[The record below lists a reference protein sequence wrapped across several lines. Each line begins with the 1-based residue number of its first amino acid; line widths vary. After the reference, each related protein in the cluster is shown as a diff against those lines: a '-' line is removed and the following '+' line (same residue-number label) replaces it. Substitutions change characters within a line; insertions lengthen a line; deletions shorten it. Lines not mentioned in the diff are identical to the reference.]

1 MEKFNAFDHIYQER
15 KSTEIK
21 PWLVSLLIITLLL
34 IFLPWT
40 QNIRSKGNITS
51 IYQEQKPQKIYSPI
65 AGKISK
71 WWVREGDTVRAGDTL
86 AKITEIKGEYLD
98 PNLISRTQQQL
109 TAKQGSLRFYEQK
122 VQATTD
128 QIQNLRRSL
137 TLKQNQVD
145 NKIKQLQQKITGERA
160 ELEAAQ
166 NDYNLSKD
174 QFERNQK
181 MYREGLISQTQYQQR
196 NVAMQ
201 NSLAKKTTAE
211 NKVNQTLQD
220 IANAQIELRGVDQE
234 YSEKINKADGERFQ
248 SLSEVES
255 NKGDIAKLENLV
267 TNYTIRNGMYFIIAP
282 QSGQII
288 KATKSGLGEIIK
300 EGEDLLTIV
309 PDNNNV
315 AVEIFVR
322 PVDLPLVHAGEEV
335 RLIFDGYPVILF
347 AGGWPNQSFGTFPG
361 KIRAVENTI
370 NDEGLFRVIVE
381 EDPKGKRWPKQ
392 LRIGSGAQ
400 GIALLNDVP
409 VWYELWRNINGFPPD
424 YYQGKTAKKDK
435 NEK

>member
-21 PWLVSLLIITLLL
+21 PWLISLLIITLLL

-109 TAKQGSLRFYEQK
+109 TAKMGSLKFYEQK
-122 VQATTD
+122 VQATND
-128 QIQNLRRSL
+128 QIQNLKRSL

-255 NKGDIAKLENLV
+255 NKGDIANLETLV

-309 PDNNNV
+309 PDNNDV

-322 PVDLPLVHAGEEV
+322 PVDLPLIHAGEEV

-381 EDPKGKRWPKQ
+381 EDLKGKRWPKQ

-424 YYQGKTAKKDK
+424 YYRGKTAKKDK

>member
-21 PWLVSLLIITLLL
+21 PWLITLLILTLAL

-65 AGKISK
+65 AGKISR

-98 PNLISRTQQQL
+98 PNLIPRTQEQL
-109 TAKQGSLRFYEQK
+109 TAKEGSLRYYEQK
-122 VQATTD
+122 VLATND

-196 NVAMQ
+196 SVAMQ

-234 YSEKINKADGERFQ
+234 YSEKINKAEGERFQ
-248 SLSEVES
+248 SLGQVET

-267 TNYTIRNGMYFIIAP
+267 TNYTIRNGMYYIIAP

-309 PDNNNV
+309 PDNNNI

-322 PVDLPLVHAGEEV
+322 PVDLPLVVRGEEV

-381 EDPKGKRWPKQ
+381 EDPKGKRWPRQ
-392 LRIGSGAQ
+392 LRIGAGAQ

-424 YYQGKTAKKDK
+424 YYRGKTAKKDK

>member
-109 TAKQGSLRFYEQK
+109 TAKEGSLKFYEQK
-122 VQATTD
+122 VQATND
-128 QIQNLRRSL
+128 QIQNLKRSL

-322 PVDLPLVHAGEEV
+322 PVDLPLIHAGEEV

-381 EDPKGKRWPKQ
+381 EDFKGKRWPKQ

-424 YYQGKTAKKDK
+424 YYRGKPAKKDK

>member
-1 MEKFNAFDHIYQER
+1 MEKFNAFDHIYSEE
-15 KSTEIK
+15 KGTAIK
-21 PWLVSLLIITLLL
+21 PWLISLLALTLAI

-40 QNIRSKGNITS
+40 QNIRSKGNVTS
-51 IYQEQKPQKIYSPI
+51 LFQEQKPQKIYSPI
-65 AGKISK
+65 AGKISR
-71 WWVREGDTVRAGDTL
+71 WWVKEGDTVQAGDTL

-98 PNLISRTQQQL
+98 PNLIARTQEQL
-109 TAKQGSLRFYEQK
+109 NAKIGSLRFYEQK
-122 VQATTD
+122 VKATED
-128 QIQNLRRSL
+128 QMNNLRRSL
-137 TLKQNQVD
+137 TLKQSQVD

-160 ELEAAQ
+160 ELEATQ
-166 NDYNLSKD
+166 NDYSLTKD

-201 NSLAKKTTAE
+201 NAFAKKTTAE
-211 NKVNQTLQD
+211 NKVNQTLQE

-234 YSEKINKADGERFQ
+234 YREKINKAEGERFQ
-248 SLSEVES
+248 SLGQVET
-255 NKGDIAKLENLV
+255 NKGDIAKLENQV
-267 TNYTIRNGMYFIIAP
+267 TNYTLRNGMYYIIAP
-282 QSGQII
+282 QAGQII
-288 KATKSGLGEIIK
+288 QATKSGIGEIIK

-309 PDNNNV
+309 PNNTNV

-322 PVDLPLVHAGEEV
+322 PVDLPLIVPGEDV

-370 NDEGLFRVIVE
+370 NDQGLFRVIVE

-392 LRIGSGAQ
+392 LRIGAGAQ

-409 VWYELWRNINGFPPD
+409 LWYELWRNINGFPAD
-424 YYQGKTAKKDK
+424 YYTGKTVKKQK

>member
-109 TAKQGSLRFYEQK
+109 TAKEGSLKFYEQK
-122 VQATTD
+122 VQATND

-424 YYQGKTAKKDK
+424 YYRGKTAKKDK

>member
-1 MEKFNAFDHIYQER
+1 MEKFNSFDHIYQER

-21 PWLVSLLIITLLL
+21 PWLYTLLILCLAL

-40 QNIRSKGNITS
+40 QNIRSRGNITS
-51 IYQEQKPQKIYSPI
+51 LFQEQKPQKIYSPI
-65 AGKISK
+65 AGKITR
-71 WWVREGDTVRAGDTL
+71 WWIKEGDTVQAGDTL

-98 PNLISRTQQQL
+98 PNLIARTQDQL
-109 TAKQGSLRFYEQK
+109 NAKVGSLSYYEQK
-122 VQATTD
+122 ILATD
-128 QIQNLRRSL
+128 AQIQNLKRSL
-137 TLKQNQVD
+137 ILKQEQVG

-160 ELEAAQ
+160 ELDAAK
-166 NDYNLSKD
+166 NDYALAKD

-181 MYREGLISQTQYQQR
+181 MYREGLISQTQFQQR

-201 NSLAKKTTAE
+201 NALAKNTTAE

-220 IANAQIELRGVDQE
+220 IANAQIELGGIDQE
-234 YSEKINKADGERFQ
+234 YREKINKAESERFQ
-248 SLSEVES
+248 SLGQVET
-255 NKGDIAKLENLV
+255 NKGDVAKLENLV

-309 PDNNNV
+309 PNVNNV

-322 PVDLPLVHAGEEV
+322 PVDLPLIVRGEEV

-370 NDEGLFRVIVE
+370 NDQGLFRVIVE

-392 LRIGSGAQ
+392 LRIGAGAQ

-409 VWYELWRNINGFPPD
+409 VWYELWRNINGFPAD
-424 YYQGKTAKKDK
+424 YYRGKTAKKEK

>member
-1 MEKFNAFDHIYQER
+1 
-15 KSTEIK
+15 
-21 PWLVSLLIITLLL
+21 
-34 IFLPWT
+34 
-40 QNIRSKGNITS
+40 
-51 IYQEQKPQKIYSPI
+51 
-65 AGKISK
+65 
-71 WWVREGDTVRAGDTL
+71 
-86 AKITEIKGEYLD
+86 
-98 PNLISRTQQQL
+98 
-109 TAKQGSLRFYEQK
+109 
-122 VQATTD
+122 
-128 QIQNLRRSL
+128 
-137 TLKQNQVD
+137 LKQNQVD

-181 MYREGLISQTQYQQR
+181 MYHEGLISQTQYQQR

-424 YYQGKTAKKDK
+424 YYRGKTAKKDK

>member
-21 PWLVSLLIITLLL
+21 PWLISLLIITLLL

-109 TAKQGSLRFYEQK
+109 TAKMGSLKFYEQK
-122 VQATTD
+122 VQATND
-128 QIQNLRRSL
+128 QIQNLKRSS

-234 YSEKINKADGERFQ
+234 YNEKINKADGERFQ

-309 PDNNNV
+309 PDNNDV

-322 PVDLPLVHAGEEV
+322 PVDLPLIHAGEEV

-424 YYQGKTAKKDK
+424 YYRGKTAKKDK

>member
-21 PWLVSLLIITLLL
+21 PWLVSLFIITLLL

-409 VWYELWRNINGFPPD
+409 VWYELLRNINGFPP
-424 YYQGKTAKKDK
+424 YYYRGKTAKKDK

>member
-1 MEKFNAFDHIYQER
+1 MEKFNSFDHIYQER

-21 PWLVSLLIITLLL
+21 PWLYTLLILCLAL

-40 QNIRSKGNITS
+40 QNIRSRGNITS
-51 IYQEQKPQKIYSPI
+51 LFQEQKPQKIYSPI
-65 AGKISK
+65 AGKITR
-71 WWVREGDTVRAGDTL
+71 WWIKEGDTVQAGDTL

-98 PNLISRTQQQL
+98 PNLIARTQDQL
-109 TAKQGSLRFYEQK
+109 NAKVGSLSYYEQK
-122 VQATTD
+122 ILATD
-128 QIQNLRRSL
+128 AQIQNLKRSL
-137 TLKQNQVD
+137 ILKQEQLG

-160 ELEAAQ
+160 ELDAAK
-166 NDYNLSKD
+166 NDYALAKD

-181 MYREGLISQTQYQQR
+181 MYREGLISQTQFQQR

-201 NSLAKKTTAE
+201 NALAKNTTAE

-220 IANAQIELRGVDQE
+220 IANAQIELGGIDQE
-234 YSEKINKADGERFQ
+234 YREKINKAESERFQ
-248 SLSEVES
+248 SLGQVET
-255 NKGDIAKLENLV
+255 NKGDVAKLENLV

-309 PDNNNV
+309 PNVNNV

-322 PVDLPLVHAGEEV
+322 PVDLPLIVRGEEV

-370 NDEGLFRVIVE
+370 NDQGLFRVIVE

-392 LRIGSGAQ
+392 LRIGAGAQ

-409 VWYELWRNINGFPPD
+409 VWYELWRNINGFPAD
-424 YYQGKTAKKDK
+424 YYRGKTAKKEK

>member
-109 TAKQGSLRFYEQK
+109 TAKEGSLKFYEQK
-122 VQATTD
+122 VQATND

-220 IANAQIELRGVDQE
+220 IANAQIELRGIDQE
-234 YSEKINKADGERFQ
+234 YNEKINKADGERFQ

-322 PVDLPLVHAGEEV
+322 PVDLPLIVRGEEV

-424 YYQGKTAKKDK
+424 YYRGKTAKKDK

>member
-21 PWLVSLLIITLLL
+21 PWLISLLIITLLL

-40 QNIRSKGNITS
+40 QNIRSKGSITS

-109 TAKQGSLRFYEQK
+109 TAKMGSLRFYEQK
-122 VQATTD
+122 VQATND
-128 QIQNLRRSL
+128 QIQNLKRSL

-234 YSEKINKADGERFQ
+234 YNEKINKADGERFQ

-309 PDNNNV
+309 PDNNDV

-322 PVDLPLVHAGEEV
+322 PVDLPLIHAGEEV

-381 EDPKGKRWPKQ
+381 EDLKGKRWPKQ

-424 YYQGKTAKKDK
+424 YYRGKPAKKDK

>member
-21 PWLVSLLIITLLL
+21 PWLVSLFIITLLL

-322 PVDLPLVHAGEEV
+322 PVDLPLVHAGGEV

-424 YYQGKTAKKDK
+424 YYRGKTAKKDK

>member
-424 YYQGKTAKKDK
+424 YYRGKTAKKDK

>member
-21 PWLVSLLIITLLL
+21 PWLVSLFIITLLL

-220 IANAQIELRGVDQE
+220 MANAQIELRGVDQE

-424 YYQGKTAKKDK
+424 YYRGKTAKKDK

>member
-1 MEKFNAFDHIYQER
+1 MEKFNAFDHIYEEG
-15 KSTEIK
+15 KSTAIK
-21 PWLVSLLIITLLL
+21 PWLVSLLVLTLAI

-40 QNIRSKGNITS
+40 QNIRSKGNVTS
-51 IYQEQKPQKIYSPI
+51 LFQEQKPQKIYSPI
-65 AGKISK
+65 AGKISR
-71 WWVREGDTVRAGDTL
+71 WWVKEGDTVQAGDTL

-98 PNLISRTQQQL
+98 PNLISRTQEQVN
-109 TAKQGSLRFYEQK
+109 AKVGSLRFYEQK
-122 VQATTD
+122 VQATED
-128 QIQNLRRSL
+128 QINNLKRSL
-137 TLKQNQVD
+137 TLKQSQVE

-160 ELEAAQ
+160 ELDATQ
-166 NDYNLSKD
+166 NDYNLAKD

-181 MYREGLISQTQYQQR
+181 MYREGLISQTQFQQR

-201 NSLAKKTTAE
+201 NALAKKTTAE

-220 IANAQIELRGVDQE
+220 IANTQIELRGVDQE
-234 YSEKINKADGERFQ
+234 YREKINKAEGERFQ
-248 SLSEVES
+248 SLGQIET
-255 NKGDIAKLENLV
+255 NKGDIAKLENQV
-267 TNYTIRNGMYFIIAP
+267 TNYTIRNGMYYIIAP
-282 QSGQII
+282 QAGQII
-288 KATKSGLGEIIK
+288 QATKSGLGEIIK

-309 PDNNNV
+309 PNNTNV

-322 PVDLPLVHAGEEV
+322 PVDLPLIVPGEEV

-370 NDEGLFRVIVE
+370 NDQGLFRVIVE
-381 EDPKGKRWPKQ
+381 EDPQGKRWPNQ
-392 LRIGSGAQ
+392 LRIGAGAQ

-409 VWYELWRNINGFPPD
+409 VWYELWRNINGFPAD
-424 YYQGKTAKKDK
+424 YYKGKKEKKEK

>member
-109 TAKQGSLRFYEQK
+109 TAKEGSLRFYEQK
-122 VQATTD
+122 VQATND
-128 QIQNLRRSL
+128 QIQNLKRSL

-322 PVDLPLVHAGEEV
+322 PVDLPLIHAGEEV

-347 AGGWPNQSFGTFPG
+347 AGGWPNQSYGTFPG

-381 EDPKGKRWPKQ
+381 EDLRGKRWPKQ

-424 YYQGKTAKKDK
+424 YYRGKPAKKDK

>member
-1 MEKFNAFDHIYQER
+1 MEKFNAFDQIYHEG
-15 KSTEIK
+15 KSTAIK
-21 PWLVSLLIITLLL
+21 PWLIGLLIISLAL

-40 QNIRSKGNITS
+40 QNIRSRGNITS
-51 IYQEQKPQKIYSPI
+51 LYQEQKPQKIYSPI

-71 WWVREGDTVRAGDTL
+71 WWVKEGDTVLAGDTL

-98 PNLISRTQQQL
+98 PNLIKRTQEQL
-109 TAKQGSLRFYEQK
+109 NAKVGSLKYYEQK
-122 VQATTD
+122 VEATDD

-137 TLKQNQVD
+137 SLKLNQVE
-145 NKIKQLQQKITGERA
+145 NKIKQLQQKLVGERA
-160 ELEAAQ
+160 ELEAAV

-201 NSLAKKTTAE
+201 NALAKKTTAE
-211 NKVNQTLQD
+211 NKVNQTLQE
-220 IANAQIELRGVDQE
+220 ITNTQIELKGVDQE
-234 YSEKINKADGERFQ
+234 YSEKANKAESERFQ
-248 SLSEVES
+248 SLGQVET
-255 NKGDIAKLENLV
+255 NKGDIAKLENQV
-267 TNYTIRNGMYFIIAP
+267 TNYTLRNGMYYIIAP
-282 QSGQII
+282 QAGQII
-288 KATKSGLGEIIK
+288 QATKSGIGEIIK

-322 PVDLPLVHAGEEV
+322 PVDLPLVHPGEEV

-347 AGGWPNQSFGTFPG
+347 AGGWPNQSYGTFPG

-370 NDEGLFRVIVE
+370 NDQGLFRVIVQ
-381 EDPKGKRWPKQ
+381 EDPSGKKWPKQ
-392 LRIGSGAQ
+392 LRIGAGAQ
-400 GIALLNDVP
+400 GIALLNNVP
-409 VWYELWRNINGFPPD
+409 IWYELWRNINGFPAD
-424 YYQGKTAKKDK
+424 YYTGKKDK
-435 NEK
+435 KKKNEK

>member
-21 PWLVSLLIITLLL
+21 PWLISLLIITLLL

-109 TAKQGSLRFYEQK
+109 TAKMGSLKFYEQK
-122 VQATTD
+122 VQATND
-128 QIQNLRRSL
+128 QIQNLKRSL

-309 PDNNNV
+309 PDNNDV

-322 PVDLPLVHAGEEV
+322 PVDLPLIHAGEEV

-381 EDPKGKRWPKQ
+381 EDLKGKRWPKQ

-424 YYQGKTAKKDK
+424 YYRGKTAKKDK

>member
-109 TAKQGSLRFYEQK
+109 TAKEGSLRFYEQK
-122 VQATTD
+122 VQATND
-128 QIQNLRRSL
+128 QIQNLKRSL

-322 PVDLPLVHAGEEV
+322 PVDLPLIHAGEEV

-381 EDPKGKRWPKQ
+381 EDLRGKRWPKQ

-424 YYQGKTAKKDK
+424 YYRGKPAKKDK

>member
-109 TAKQGSLRFYEQK
+109 TAKEGSLKFYEQK
-122 VQATTD
+122 VQATND

-220 IANAQIELRGVDQE
+220 IANAQIELRGIDQE
-234 YSEKINKADGERFQ
+234 YNEKINKADGERFQ

-300 EGEDLLTIV
+300 VGEDLLTIV

-322 PVDLPLVHAGEEV
+322 PVDLPLVHAREEV

-424 YYQGKTAKKDK
+424 YYRGKTAKKDK

>member
-109 TAKQGSLRFYEQK
+109 TAKEGSLRFYEQK
-122 VQATTD
+122 VQATND
-128 QIQNLRRSL
+128 QIQNLKRSL

-322 PVDLPLVHAGEEV
+322 PVDLPLIHAGEEV

-381 EDPKGKRWPKQ
+381 EDLKGKRWPKQ

-424 YYQGKTAKKDK
+424 YYRGKPAKKDK

>member
-21 PWLVSLLIITLLL
+21 SWLVSLLIITLLL

-424 YYQGKTAKKDK
+424 YYRGKTAKKDK

>member
-109 TAKQGSLRFYEQK
+109 TAKEGSLRFYEQK
-122 VQATTD
+122 VQATND
-128 QIQNLRRSL
+128 QIQNLKRSL

-322 PVDLPLVHAGEEV
+322 PVDLPLIHAGEEV

-381 EDPKGKRWPKQ
+381 EDFKGKRWPKQ

-424 YYQGKTAKKDK
+424 YYRGKPAKKDK

>member
-21 PWLVSLLIITLLL
+21 PWLISLLIITLLL

-109 TAKQGSLRFYEQK
+109 TAKMGSLRFYEQK
-122 VQATTD
+122 VQATND
-128 QIQNLRRSL
+128 QIQNLKRSL

-234 YSEKINKADGERFQ
+234 YNEKINKADGERFQ

-309 PDNNNV
+309 PDNNDV

-322 PVDLPLVHAGEEV
+322 PVDLPLIHAGEEV

-381 EDPKGKRWPKQ
+381 EDLKGKRWPKQ

-424 YYQGKTAKKDK
+424 YYRGKTAKKDK

>member
-21 PWLVSLLIITLLL
+21 PWLVSLFIITLLL

-424 YYQGKTAKKDK
+424 YYRGKTAKKDK

>member
-21 PWLVSLLIITLLL
+21 PWLITLLILTLAL

-65 AGKISK
+65 AGKISR

-98 PNLISRTQQQL
+98 PNLIPRTQEQL
-109 TAKQGSLRFYEQK
+109 TAKEGSLRYYEQK
-122 VQATTD
+122 VLATND

-196 NVAMQ
+196 SVAMQ

-234 YSEKINKADGERFQ
+234 YSEKINKAEGERFQ
-248 SLSEVES
+248 SLGQVET

-267 TNYTIRNGMYFIIAP
+267 TNYTIRNGMYYIIAP

-309 PDNNNV
+309 PDNNNI

-322 PVDLPLVHAGEEV
+322 PVDLPLVVRGEEV

-424 YYQGKTAKKDK
+424 YYRGKTAKKDK

>member
-21 PWLVSLLIITLLL
+21 PWLITLLILTLAL

-65 AGKISK
+65 AGKISR

-98 PNLISRTQQQL
+98 PNLIPRTQEQL
-109 TAKQGSLRFYEQK
+109 TAKEGSLRYYEQK
-122 VQATTD
+122 VLATND

-196 NVAMQ
+196 SVAMQ

-234 YSEKINKADGERFQ
+234 YSEKINKAEGERFQ
-248 SLSEVES
+248 SLGQVET

-267 TNYTIRNGMYFIIAP
+267 TNYTIRNGMYYIIAP

-309 PDNNNV
+309 PDNNNI

-322 PVDLPLVHAGEEV
+322 PVDLPLVVRGEEV

-381 EDPKGKRWPKQ
+381 EDPKGKRWPRQ
-392 LRIGSGAQ
+392 LRIGAGAQ

-409 VWYELWRNINGFPPD
+409 IWYELWRNINGFPPD
-424 YYQGKTAKKDK
+424 YYRGKTAKKDK